1 MEYLFQVFYPSKE
14 EGRNIHIEHG
24 AVNKYKLLIPKQ
36 RKQFAVG
43 DNISVIS
50 IRFQTRSH
58 CRADLRFLMNSGG
71 FSFYCDIVSYVIIIQ
86 PT

>member
-43 DNISVIS
+43 DNISCYI
-50 IRFQTRSH
+50 
-58 CRADLRFLMNSGG
+58 D
-71 FSFYCDIVSYVIIIQ
+71 SFPKTFALPRGSAVFNE
-86 PT
+86 

>member
-24 AVNKYKLLIPKQ
+24 AVNKNKLLIPKQ
-36 RKQFAVG
+36 SKQFAVG

-71 FSFYCDIVSYVIIIQ
+71 LVFTVILYYML
-86 PT
+86 